1 MSRVIG
7 QDLQASGVAQVIVVL
22 KRPPQVAAAAAR
34 RGAAA
39 GIAPRG
45 PMLDVPMHGIE
56 RHFRTSELSQ
66 DSALAASSLTAANAT
81 EPTVRY
87 YPNLGVAFGTVDRAG
102 LAALRA
108 DPAVASVQGAPKLSL
123 IAPERIAD
131 AKLTVNRTWGLTALK
146 APDLW
151 AKGFTGAGV
160 LVGHL
165 DTGVDGKHPALK
177 DAIGHYAEFD
187 LLGAEITPTPAPR
200 DSGEHGTH
208 TAATIAGRPVQGRS
222 VGMAPDAKLASAMV
236 IEGGNAVARV
246 LGGMDWAVGLG
257 VNVHQHVARVP
268 GLVGGL
274 HPDRADPAP
283 PPGPAGL
290 RGRQRGPG
298 HEPVARQL
306 PAAAVRRGDGQEPL
320 RSPTS
325 RRASASSARRDPLV
339 PDLIGP
345 GVGITSAKPGGGWQ
359 DMDGTSMATPHIA
372 GLAALLMSAKPKA
385 SVGRIERAIFESC
398 TLDPSMPRDRANRGL
413 PDGLKA
419 LALLTS

>member
-22 KRPPQVAAAAAR
+22 KRPPQV
-34 RGAAA
+34 GAAA
-39 GIAPRG
+39 GGAAAGMAPRG

-66 DSALAASSLTAANAT
+66 DSALAASSLTAASAT

-177 DAIGHYAEFD
+177 NAIGHYAEFD
-187 LLGAEITPTPAPR
+187 LLGTEITPTP
-200 DSGEHGTH
+200 S
-208 TAATIAGRPVQGRS
+208 
-222 VGMAPDAKLASAMV
+222 
-236 IEGGNAVARV
+236 
-246 LGGMDWAVGLG
+246 
-257 VNVHQHVARVP
+257 
-268 GLVGGL
+268 
-274 HPDRADPAP
+274 
-283 PPGPAGL
+283 
-290 RGRQRGPG
+290 
-298 HEPVARQL
+298 
-306 PAAAVRRGDGQEPL
+306 
-320 RSPTS
+320 
-325 RRASASSARRDPLV
+325 
-339 PDLIGP
+339 
-345 GVGITSAKPGGGWQ
+345 
-359 DMDGTSMATPHIA
+359 
-372 GLAALLMSAKPKA
+372 
-385 SVGRIERAIFESC
+385 
-398 TLDPSMPRDRANRGL
+398 
-413 PDGLKA
+413 
-419 LALLTS
+419 